1 MLAAPKSMSAIR
13 MNQGL
18 LAHLAPAGH
27 KPKHE
32 TVSDARHNGGWD
44 DAVLAVVDPGRKR
57 VGDG

>member
-1 MLAAPKSMSAIR
+1 

-27 KPKHE
+27 KAQHE
-32 TVSDARHNGGWD
+32 TVADARHNGGWG
-44 DAVLAVVDPGRKR
+44 DAALAVVDPGRKR